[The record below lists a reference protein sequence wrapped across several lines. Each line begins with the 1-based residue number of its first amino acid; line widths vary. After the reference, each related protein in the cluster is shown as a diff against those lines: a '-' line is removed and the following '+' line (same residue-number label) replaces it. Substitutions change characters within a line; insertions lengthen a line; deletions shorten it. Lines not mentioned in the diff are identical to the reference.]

1 MVPQKRDSMRLVPVV
16 GKPGDLQLAVD
27 GPDDEVRLLAALEEA
42 KVLAEELRRGA
53 VITGEE
59 MYTRLGMPE
68 FRSPEGD
75 APMTVVTFSL
85 LLPLLYPGYDLSES
99 AGKDAVGERY
109 DRWQARPSTEQRTGL
124 RAQWRMRPVV
134 GASHILIGM

>member
-75 APMTVVTFSL
+75 AHMTVVTFSL

-99 AGKDAVGERY
+99 AGKDAVGERVEPARTHAGAVQGPEHESCT
-109 DRWQARPSTEQRTGL
+109 DRPTAAARAC
-124 RAQWRMRPVV
+124 RAR
-134 GASHILIGM
+134 